1 MRTDSKTLYDFLS
14 DDQISILERHL
25 QSRFANNYRNEKFNV
40 VFDLLHQCDINCVGC
55 GTNAICIKGIQKIE
69 NPELTFEDIEK
80 ILLKIRCYADK
91 TNKEVFI
98 NFGGGEPFLR
108 NDIIQ
113 ILKRAYELFGANGV
127 GIDTNASLIDSY
139 ELISQATP
147 YVWEKIWSESPAKT
161 IEHIHPQTYKDTWK
175 GKIGTNQE
183 EIETTVHTI
192 GNLVLLPPGINSI
205 AGQKPFSEKKE
216 IYKKYHLFMLEKIR
230 ENEDWGK
237 IEIENRELELIDFI
251 KIKWGTV

>member
-1 MRTDSKTLYDFLS
+1 MLYRYEEYLCEQNHESITTDL
-14 DDQISILERHL
+14 
-25 QSRFANNYRNEKFNV
+25 
-40 VFDLLHQCDINCVGC
+40 
-55 GTNAICIKGIQKIE
+55 
-69 NPELTFEDIEK
+69 
-80 ILLKIRCYADK
+80 
-91 TNKEVFI
+91 
-98 NFGGGEPFLR
+98 
-108 NDIIQ
+108 
-113 ILKRAYELFGANGV
+113 
-127 GIDTNASLIDSY
+127 
-139 ELISQATP
+139 
-147 YVWEKIWSESPAKT
+147 WEKIWSESPAKT